1 MILLGIQSIGLE
13 AWIPLT
19 FLMGLMYGVF
29 SKLFSYLNVKS
40 GNNFYV
46 LLAALAV
53 FDLIRA
59 YFPFGG
65 FPWGFPSTVL
75 LTGPIDSP
83 LFFEVPLTFRNF
95 GPTGSSLLLQSLPLV
110 IALGVFSKRKPKNYL
125 KDYSIFLLIIFTIFI
140 SNYVVNDYQDT
151 QLETSELNIT
161 IVQGNSPCPGA
172 KNKCSNERQKIYDS
186 HLAQTQSLEGNF
198 DLVVWPES
206 STGFNNDPGVHS
218 RVQNDVSAQ
227 ALRLDSYFLIGGDR
241 PVQKE
246 YFENYGIF
254 INREGEIVDQYL
266 KQHPVPFGEYIPFRK
281 YLDWIP
287 PLALVPRDMIRGDG
301 QKIFMVNDTKIS
313 TVISFEGSF
322 QRYIRN
328 SVLDGAELVVILTNQ
343 ASYYPDANF
352 TMRMTYGTV
361 GDYNA
366 RDAVHYSYY
375 TTLRGVM
382 EKEDDSDDE
391 FVVPQKLND
400 LYDAKDYG
408 QYANEDGELVVCFI
422 TNNDITGGNSGSPVI
437 NGKGELIGCAFD
449 GNWEAMSGDI
459 AFEDRIQRTIAVDA
473 RYILFIIEKYGGA
486 TNIIEEMTIVK
497 TEPKEEM
504 PAQEETPEAAEKE
517 EASAN

>member
-1 MILLGIQSIGLE
+1 MNAIIAGLLYFLSFPPYDFWYLIFPALYLFYYSLLSSKKPFLSGFVFGCVAYGVILLGIQSIGLE

-29 SKLFSYLNVKS
+29 SKLFSYLNIKS

-110 IALGVFSKRKPKNYL
+110 IALGFFSKSKPKNYL
-125 KDYSIFLLIIFTIFI
+125 KDYSIFLLIIFTIFT
-140 SNYVVNDYQDT
+140 SNHVVNDYQYT

-172 KNKCSNERQKIYDS
+172 KNRCSNERQKIYDS

-218 RVQNDVSAQ
+218 RVKNDVSTQ

-254 INREGEIVDQYL
+254 INREGEVVDQYL

-343 ASYYPDANF
+343 ASYGESGMSDQFILMSRANAISNE
-352 TMRMTYGTV
+352 RPI
-361 GDYNA
+361 
-366 RDAVHYSYY
+366 VHAAITGKSAFIDHNGRVISQTELFET
-375 TTLRGVM
+375 TTLN
-382 EKEDDSDDE
+382 EKLEARQTETPYS
-391 FVVPQKLND
+391 KYGNYLN
-400 LYDAKDYG
+400 
-408 QYANEDGELVVCFI
+408 
-422 TNNDITGGNSGSPVI
+422 
-437 NGKGELIGCAFD
+437 
-449 GNWEAMSGDI
+449 
-459 AFEDRIQRTIAVDA
+459 
-473 RYILFIIEKYGGA
+473 YIFIIFGA
-486 TNIIEEMTIVK
+486 LTFVRRFIRPVD
-497 TEPKEEM
+497 
-504 PAQEETPEAAEKE
+504 
-517 EASAN
+517 

>member
-1 MILLGIQSIGLE
+1 MNAIIAGLLYFLSFPPYDFWYLIFPALYLFYYSLLSSKKSFLSGFIFGCVAYGVILLGIQSIGLE

-29 SKLFSYLNVKS
+29 SKLFSYLNTKS

-110 IALGVFSKRKPKNYL
+110 IALGVFSKSKPKNYL

-140 SNYVVNDYQDT
+140 SNYVVNDYQNT

-172 KNKCSNERQKIYDS
+172 KNRCSNERQKIYDS
-186 HLAQTQSLEGNF
+186 HLVQTQSLEGNF

-241 PVQKE
+241 PVEKE

-343 ASYYPDANF
+343 ASYGESGMSDQFILMSRANAISNE
-352 TMRMTYGTV
+352 RPI
-361 GDYNA
+361 
-366 RDAVHYSYY
+366 VHAAITGKSAFIDHNGKVISKSELFET
-375 TTLRGVM
+375 TTLN
-382 EKEDDSDDE
+382 EKLEVRQTETPYS
-391 FVVPQKLND
+391 KYGNYLN
-400 LYDAKDYG
+400 
-408 QYANEDGELVVCFI
+408 
-422 TNNDITGGNSGSPVI
+422 
-437 NGKGELIGCAFD
+437 
-449 GNWEAMSGDI
+449 
-459 AFEDRIQRTIAVDA
+459 
-473 RYILFIIEKYGGA
+473 YIFIIFGA
-486 TNIIEEMTIVK
+486 LTFVISFIRPID
-497 TEPKEEM
+497 
-504 PAQEETPEAAEKE
+504 
-517 EASAN
+517 

>member
-1 MILLGIQSIGLE
+1 MFMNAIIAGLLYFLSFPPYDYWYLIFPALYLFYYSLLSSKKSFLSGFIFGCVAYGVILLGIQSIGLE

-29 SKLFSYLNVKS
+29 SKLFSYLNTKS

-110 IALGVFSKRKPKNYL
+110 IALGVFSKSKPKNYL

-140 SNYVVNDYQDT
+140 SNYVVNDYQNT

-172 KNKCSNERQKIYDS
+172 KNRCSNERQKIYDS
-186 HLAQTQSLEGNF
+186 HLVQTQSLEGNF

-254 INREGEIVDQYL
+254 INREGEVVDQYL

-343 ASYYPDANF
+343 ASYGESGMSDQFILMSRANAISNE
-352 TMRMTYGTV
+352 RPI
-361 GDYNA
+361 
-366 RDAVHYSYY
+366 VHAAITGKSAFIDHNGKVISKTELFET
-375 TTLRGVM
+375 TTLN
-382 EKEDDSDDE
+382 EKLEVRQTETPYS
-391 FVVPQKLND
+391 KYGNYLN
-400 LYDAKDYG
+400 YI
-408 QYANEDGELVVCFI
+408 FI
-422 TNNDITGGNSGSPVI
+422 IFGAL
-437 NGKGELIGCAFD
+437 KFARELI
-449 GNWEAMSGDI
+449 
-459 AFEDRIQRTIAVDA
+459 RPVD
-473 RYILFIIEKYGGA
+473 
-486 TNIIEEMTIVK
+486 
-497 TEPKEEM
+497 
-504 PAQEETPEAAEKE
+504 
-517 EASAN
+517 

>member
-1 MILLGIQSIGLE
+1 MNAIIAGLLYFLSFPPYDFWYLIFPALYLFYYSLLSSKKSFLSGFIFGCVAYGVILLGIQSIGLE

-29 SKLFSYLNVKS
+29 SKLFSYLNTKS

-83 LFFEVPLTFRNF
+83 LFFAVPLIFRNF

-110 IALGVFSKRKPKNYL
+110 IALGVFSKSKPKNYL

-140 SNYVVNDYQDT
+140 SNYVVNDYQYT

-172 KNKCSNERQKIYDS
+172 KNRCSNERQKIYDS

-218 RVQNDVSAQ
+218 RVQNDVSTQ

-254 INREGEIVDQYL
+254 INKEGEVVDQYL

-301 QKIFMVNDTKIS
+301 QKIFMVNNTKIS

-343 ASYYPDANF
+343 ASYGESGMSDQFILMSRANAISND
-352 TMRMTYGTV
+352 RPI
-361 GDYNA
+361 
-366 RDAVHYSYY
+366 VHAAITGKSAFIDHNGKVISKTELFET
-375 TTLRGVM
+375 TTLN
-382 EKEDDSDDE
+382 EKLEVRQTETPYS
-391 FVVPQKLND
+391 KYGNYLN
-400 LYDAKDYG
+400 
-408 QYANEDGELVVCFI
+408 
-422 TNNDITGGNSGSPVI
+422 
-437 NGKGELIGCAFD
+437 
-449 GNWEAMSGDI
+449 
-459 AFEDRIQRTIAVDA
+459 
-473 RYILFIIEKYGGA
+473 YIFIIFGA
-486 TNIIEEMTIVK
+486 LTFARRFIRPVD
-497 TEPKEEM
+497 
-504 PAQEETPEAAEKE
+504 
-517 EASAN
+517 

>member
-1 MILLGIQSIGLE
+1 MNAIIAGLLYFLSFPPYDFWYLIFPALYLFYYSLLSSKKSFLSGFIFGCVAYGVILLGIQSIGLE

-19 FLMGLMYGVF
+19 ILMGLMYGVF

-140 SNYVVNDYQDT
+140 SNYVVNDYQHT

-172 KNKCSNERQKIYDS
+172 KNRCSNERQKIYDS

-218 RVQNDVSAQ
+218 RVQNDVSTQ

-254 INREGEIVDQYL
+254 INREGEVVDQYL

-343 ASYYPDANF
+343 ASYGESGMSDQFILMSRANAISNE
-352 TMRMTYGTV
+352 RPI
-361 GDYNA
+361 
-366 RDAVHYSYY
+366 VHAAITGKSAFIDHNGKVISQTELFET
-375 TTLRGVM
+375 TTLN
-382 EKEDDSDDE
+382 EKLEVRQTETPYS
-391 FVVPQKLND
+391 KYGNYLN
-400 LYDAKDYG
+400 
-408 QYANEDGELVVCFI
+408 
-422 TNNDITGGNSGSPVI
+422 
-437 NGKGELIGCAFD
+437 
-449 GNWEAMSGDI
+449 
-459 AFEDRIQRTIAVDA
+459 
-473 RYILFIIEKYGGA
+473 YIFIIFGA
-486 TNIIEEMTIVK
+486 LTFVRRFIRPVD
-497 TEPKEEM
+497 
-504 PAQEETPEAAEKE
+504 
-517 EASAN
+517 

>member
-1 MILLGIQSIGLE
+1 MNAIIAGLLYFLSFPPYDFWYLIFPALYLFYYSLLSSKKSFLSGFIFGCVAYGVILLGIQSIGLE

-29 SKLFSYLNVKS
+29 SKLFSYLNTKS

-110 IALGVFSKRKPKNYL
+110 IALGVFSKSKPKNYL

-140 SNYVVNDYQDT
+140 SNYVVNDYQYT

-172 KNKCSNERQKIYDS
+172 KNRCSNERQKIYDS

-218 RVQNDVSAQ
+218 RVQNDVSTQ

-343 ASYYPDANF
+343 ASYGESGMSDQFILMSRANAISND
-352 TMRMTYGTV
+352 RPI
-361 GDYNA
+361 
-366 RDAVHYSYY
+366 VHAAITGKSAFIDHNGKVISKTELFET
-375 TTLRGVM
+375 TTLN
-382 EKEDDSDDE
+382 EKLEVRQTETPYS
-391 FVVPQKLND
+391 KYGNYLN
-400 LYDAKDYG
+400 
-408 QYANEDGELVVCFI
+408 
-422 TNNDITGGNSGSPVI
+422 
-437 NGKGELIGCAFD
+437 
-449 GNWEAMSGDI
+449 
-459 AFEDRIQRTIAVDA
+459 
-473 RYILFIIEKYGGA
+473 YIFIIFGA
-486 TNIIEEMTIVK
+486 LTFVRRFIRPVD
-497 TEPKEEM
+497 
-504 PAQEETPEAAEKE
+504 
-517 EASAN
+517 

>member
-1 MILLGIQSIGLE
+1 MNAIIAGLLYFLSFPPYDFWYLIFPALYLFYYSLLSSKKSFLSGFIFGCVAYGVILLGIQSIGLE

-29 SKLFSYLNVKS
+29 SKLFSYLNTKS

-110 IALGVFSKRKPKNYL
+110 IALGVFSKSKPKNYL

-140 SNYVVNDYQDT
+140 SNYVVNDYQYT

-172 KNKCSNERQKIYDS
+172 KNRCSNERQKIYDS

-218 RVQNDVSAQ
+218 RVQNDVSTQ

-343 ASYYPDANF
+343 ASYGESGMSDQFILMSRANAISND
-352 TMRMTYGTV
+352 RPI
-361 GDYNA
+361 
-366 RDAVHYSYY
+366 VHAAITGKSAFIDHNGKVISKTELFET
-375 TTLRGVM
+375 TTLN
-382 EKEDDSDDE
+382 EKLEVRQTETPYS
-391 FVVPQKLND
+391 KYGNYLN
-400 LYDAKDYG
+400 
-408 QYANEDGELVVCFI
+408 
-422 TNNDITGGNSGSPVI
+422 
-437 NGKGELIGCAFD
+437 
-449 GNWEAMSGDI
+449 
-459 AFEDRIQRTIAVDA
+459 
-473 RYILFIIEKYGGA
+473 YIFIIFGA
-486 TNIIEEMTIVK
+486 LTFARRFIRPVD
-497 TEPKEEM
+497 
-504 PAQEETPEAAEKE
+504 
-517 EASAN
+517 

>member
-1 MILLGIQSIGLE
+1 MNAIIAGLLYFLSFPPYDYWYLIFPALYLFYYSLLSSKKSFLSGFIFGCVAYGVILLGIQSIGLE

-19 FLMGLMYGVF
+19 FLMGLMHGVF
-29 SKLFSYLNVKS
+29 SKLFSYLNTKS

-110 IALGVFSKRKPKNYL
+110 IALGVFSKSKPKNYL

-140 SNYVVNDYQDT
+140 SNYVVNDYQNT

-172 KNKCSNERQKIYDS
+172 KNRCSNERQKIYDS
-186 HLAQTQSLEGNF
+186 HLVQTQSLEGNI

-343 ASYYPDANF
+343 ASYGESGMSDQFILMSRANAISNE
-352 TMRMTYGTV
+352 RPI
-361 GDYNA
+361 
-366 RDAVHYSYY
+366 VHAAITGKSAFIDHNGKVISKTELFET
-375 TTLRGVM
+375 TTLN
-382 EKEDDSDDE
+382 EKLEVRQTETPYS
-391 FVVPQKLND
+391 KYGNYLN
-400 LYDAKDYG
+400 YI
-408 QYANEDGELVVCFI
+408 FI
-422 TNNDITGGNSGSPVI
+422 IFGAL
-437 NGKGELIGCAFD
+437 KFARELI
-449 GNWEAMSGDI
+449 
-459 AFEDRIQRTIAVDA
+459 RPVD
-473 RYILFIIEKYGGA
+473 
-486 TNIIEEMTIVK
+486 
-497 TEPKEEM
+497 
-504 PAQEETPEAAEKE
+504 
-517 EASAN
+517 

>member
-1 MILLGIQSIGLE
+1 MNAIIAGLLYFLSFPPYDFWYLIFPALYLFYYSLLSSKKSFLSGFIFGCVAYGVILLGIQSIGLE

-29 SKLFSYLNVKS
+29 SKLFSYLNTKS

-110 IALGVFSKRKPKNYL
+110 IALGVFSKSKPKNYL

-140 SNYVVNDYQDT
+140 SNYVVNDYQQT

-172 KNKCSNERQKIYDS
+172 KNRCSNERQKIYDS

-218 RVQNDVSAQ
+218 RVQNDVSTQ

-343 ASYYPDANF
+343 ASYGESGMSDQFILMSRANAISNE
-352 TMRMTYGTV
+352 RPI
-361 GDYNA
+361 
-366 RDAVHYSYY
+366 VHAAITGKSAFIDHNGKVISQTELFET
-375 TTLRGVM
+375 TTLN
-382 EKEDDSDDE
+382 EKLEVRQTETPYS
-391 FVVPQKLND
+391 KYGNYLN
-400 LYDAKDYG
+400 
-408 QYANEDGELVVCFI
+408 
-422 TNNDITGGNSGSPVI
+422 
-437 NGKGELIGCAFD
+437 
-449 GNWEAMSGDI
+449 
-459 AFEDRIQRTIAVDA
+459 
-473 RYILFIIEKYGGA
+473 YIFIIFGA
-486 TNIIEEMTIVK
+486 LTFVRRFIRPVD
-497 TEPKEEM
+497 
-504 PAQEETPEAAEKE
+504 
-517 EASAN
+517 

>member
-1 MILLGIQSIGLE
+1 MNAIIAGLLYFLSFPPYDFWYLIFPALYLFYYSLLSSKKPFLSGFVFGCVAYGVILLGIQSIGLE

-29 SKLFSYLNVKS
+29 SKLFSYLNTKS

-110 IALGVFSKRKPKNYL
+110 IALGIFSKSKPKNYL

-140 SNYVVNDYQDT
+140 SNYVVNDYQYT

-172 KNKCSNERQKIYDS
+172 KNRCSNERQKIYDS

-218 RVQNDVSAQ
+218 RVQNDVSTQ

-301 QKIFMVNDTKIS
+301 QKIFIVNDTKIS

-343 ASYYPDANF
+343 ASYGESGMSDQFILMSRANAISNE
-352 TMRMTYGTV
+352 RPI
-361 GDYNA
+361 
-366 RDAVHYSYY
+366 VHAAITGKSAFIDHNGKVISKTELFET
-375 TTLRGVM
+375 TTLN
-382 EKEDDSDDE
+382 EKLEVRQTETPYS
-391 FVVPQKLND
+391 KYGNYLN
-400 LYDAKDYG
+400 
-408 QYANEDGELVVCFI
+408 
-422 TNNDITGGNSGSPVI
+422 
-437 NGKGELIGCAFD
+437 
-449 GNWEAMSGDI
+449 
-459 AFEDRIQRTIAVDA
+459 
-473 RYILFIIEKYGGA
+473 YIFIIFGA
-486 TNIIEEMTIVK
+486 LTFVRRFIRPIG
-497 TEPKEEM
+497 
-504 PAQEETPEAAEKE
+504 
-517 EASAN
+517 

>member
-1 MILLGIQSIGLE
+1 MNAIIAGLLYFLSFPPYDFWYLIFPALYLFYYSLLSSKKSFLSGFIFGCVAYGVILLGIQSIGLE

-19 FLMGLMYGVF
+19 ILMGLMYGVF

-110 IALGVFSKRKPKNYL
+110 IALGVFSKSKPKNYL

-140 SNYVVNDYQDT
+140 SNYVVNDYQHT

-172 KNKCSNERQKIYDS
+172 KNRCSNERQKIYDS

-218 RVQNDVSAQ
+218 RVQNDVSTE

-343 ASYYPDANF
+343 ASYGESGMSDQFILMSRANAISNE
-352 TMRMTYGTV
+352 RPI
-361 GDYNA
+361 
-366 RDAVHYSYY
+366 VHAAITGKSAFIDHNGKVISKTELFET
-375 TTLRGVM
+375 TTLN
-382 EKEDDSDDE
+382 EKLEARQTETPYS
-391 FVVPQKLND
+391 KYGNYLN
-400 LYDAKDYG
+400 
-408 QYANEDGELVVCFI
+408 
-422 TNNDITGGNSGSPVI
+422 
-437 NGKGELIGCAFD
+437 
-449 GNWEAMSGDI
+449 
-459 AFEDRIQRTIAVDA
+459 
-473 RYILFIIEKYGGA
+473 YIFIIFGA
-486 TNIIEEMTIVK
+486 LTFVRRFIRPVD
-497 TEPKEEM
+497 
-504 PAQEETPEAAEKE
+504 
-517 EASAN
+517 

>member
-1 MILLGIQSIGLE
+1 MNAIIAGLLYFLSFPPYDFWYLIFPALYLFYYSLLSSKKSFLSGFIFGCVAYGVILLGIQSIGLE

-29 SKLFSYLNVKS
+29 SKLFSYLNTKS

-83 LFFEVPLTFRNF
+83 LFFEVLLTFRNF

-110 IALGVFSKRKPKNYL
+110 IALGVFSKSKPKNYL

-140 SNYVVNDYQDT
+140 SNYVVNDYQHT

-343 ASYYPDANF
+343 ASYGESGMSDQFILMSRANAISNE
-352 TMRMTYGTV
+352 RPI
-361 GDYNA
+361 
-366 RDAVHYSYY
+366 VHAAITGKSAFIDHNGKVISKTELFET
-375 TTLRGVM
+375 TTLN
-382 EKEDDSDDE
+382 EKLEVRQTETPYS
-391 FVVPQKLND
+391 KYGNYLN
-400 LYDAKDYG
+400 
-408 QYANEDGELVVCFI
+408 
-422 TNNDITGGNSGSPVI
+422 
-437 NGKGELIGCAFD
+437 
-449 GNWEAMSGDI
+449 
-459 AFEDRIQRTIAVDA
+459 
-473 RYILFIIEKYGGA
+473 YIFIIFGA
-486 TNIIEEMTIVK
+486 LTFVRRFIRPVD
-497 TEPKEEM
+497 
-504 PAQEETPEAAEKE
+504 
-517 EASAN
+517 

>member
-1 MILLGIQSIGLE
+1 MNAIIAGLLYFLSFPPYDFWYLIFPALYLFYYSLLSSKKSFLSGFIFGCVAYGVILLGIQSIGLE

-29 SKLFSYLNVKS
+29 SKLFSYLNTKS

-110 IALGVFSKRKPKNYL
+110 IALGVFSKSKPKNYL

-140 SNYVVNDYQDT
+140 SNYVVNDYQHT

-218 RVQNDVSAQ
+218 RVQNDVSTQ

-281 YLDWIP
+281 YLEWIP

-343 ASYYPDANF
+343 ASYGESGMSDQFILMSRANAISNE
-352 TMRMTYGTV
+352 RPI
-361 GDYNA
+361 
-366 RDAVHYSYY
+366 VHAAITGKSAFIDHNGKVISQTELFET
-375 TTLRGVM
+375 TTLN
-382 EKEDDSDDE
+382 EKLEVRQTETPYS
-391 FVVPQKLND
+391 KYGNYLN
-400 LYDAKDYG
+400 
-408 QYANEDGELVVCFI
+408 
-422 TNNDITGGNSGSPVI
+422 
-437 NGKGELIGCAFD
+437 
-449 GNWEAMSGDI
+449 
-459 AFEDRIQRTIAVDA
+459 
-473 RYILFIIEKYGGA
+473 YIFIIFGA
-486 TNIIEEMTIVK
+486 LTFVRRFIRPVD
-497 TEPKEEM
+497 
-504 PAQEETPEAAEKE
+504 
-517 EASAN
+517 

>member
-1 MILLGIQSIGLE
+1 MNAIIAGLLYFLSFPPYDFWYLIFPALYLFYYSLLSSKKPFLSGLIFGCVAYGVILLGIQSIGLE

-29 SKLFSYLNVKS
+29 SKLFSYLNTKS

-110 IALGVFSKRKPKNYL
+110 IALGVFSKSKPKNYL

-140 SNYVVNDYQDT
+140 SNYVVNDYQNT

-172 KNKCSNERQKIYDS
+172 KNRCSNERQKIYDS

-218 RVQNDVSAQ
+218 RVKNDVSTQ

-343 ASYYPDANF
+343 ASYGESGMSDQFILMSRANAISNE
-352 TMRMTYGTV
+352 RPI
-361 GDYNA
+361 
-366 RDAVHYSYY
+366 VHAAITGKSAFIDHNGKVISKTELFET
-375 TTLRGVM
+375 TTLN
-382 EKEDDSDDE
+382 EKLEARQTETPYS
-391 FVVPQKLND
+391 KYGNYLN
-400 LYDAKDYG
+400 
-408 QYANEDGELVVCFI
+408 
-422 TNNDITGGNSGSPVI
+422 
-437 NGKGELIGCAFD
+437 
-449 GNWEAMSGDI
+449 
-459 AFEDRIQRTIAVDA
+459 
-473 RYILFIIEKYGGA
+473 YIFIIFGA
-486 TNIIEEMTIVK
+486 LTFLRRFIRPVD
-497 TEPKEEM
+497 
-504 PAQEETPEAAEKE
+504 
-517 EASAN
+517 

>member
-1 MILLGIQSIGLE
+1 MFMNAIIAGLLYFLSFPPYDFWYLIFPALYLFYYSLLSSKKSFLSGFIFGCVAYGVILLGIQSIGLE

-19 FLMGLMYGVF
+19 ILMGLMYGVF

-110 IALGVFSKRKPKNYL
+110 IALGVFSKSKPKNYL

-140 SNYVVNDYQDT
+140 SNYVVNDYQHT

-172 KNKCSNERQKIYDS
+172 KNRCSNERQKIYDS

-218 RVQNDVSAQ
+218 RVQNDVSTE

-343 ASYYPDANF
+343 ASYGESGMSDQFILMSRANAISNE
-352 TMRMTYGTV
+352 RPI
-361 GDYNA
+361 
-366 RDAVHYSYY
+366 VHAAITGKSAFIDHNGKVISKTELFET
-375 TTLRGVM
+375 TTLN
-382 EKEDDSDDE
+382 EKLEVRQTETPYS
-391 FVVPQKLND
+391 KYGNYLN
-400 LYDAKDYG
+400 
-408 QYANEDGELVVCFI
+408 
-422 TNNDITGGNSGSPVI
+422 
-437 NGKGELIGCAFD
+437 
-449 GNWEAMSGDI
+449 
-459 AFEDRIQRTIAVDA
+459 
-473 RYILFIIEKYGGA
+473 YIFIIFGA
-486 TNIIEEMTIVK
+486 LTFVRRFIRPVD
-497 TEPKEEM
+497 
-504 PAQEETPEAAEKE
+504 
-517 EASAN
+517 

>member
-1 MILLGIQSIGLE
+1 MNAIIAGLLYFLSFPPYDFWYLIFPALYLFYYSLLSSKKSFLSGFIFGCVAYGVILLGIQSIGLE

-29 SKLFSYLNVKS
+29 SKLFSYLNTKS

-110 IALGVFSKRKPKNYL
+110 IALGIFSKSKPKNYL

-140 SNYVVNDYQDT
+140 SNYVVNDYQYT

-172 KNKCSNERQKIYDS
+172 KNRCSNERQKIYDS

-218 RVQNDVSAQ
+218 RVQNDVSTQ

-343 ASYYPDANF
+343 ASYGESGMSDQFILMSRANAISNE
-352 TMRMTYGTV
+352 RPI
-361 GDYNA
+361 
-366 RDAVHYSYY
+366 VHAAITGKSAFIDHNGKVISKTELFET
-375 TTLRGVM
+375 TTLN
-382 EKEDDSDDE
+382 EKLEVRQTETPYS
-391 FVVPQKLND
+391 KYGNYLN
-400 LYDAKDYG
+400 
-408 QYANEDGELVVCFI
+408 
-422 TNNDITGGNSGSPVI
+422 
-437 NGKGELIGCAFD
+437 
-449 GNWEAMSGDI
+449 
-459 AFEDRIQRTIAVDA
+459 
-473 RYILFIIEKYGGA
+473 YIFIIFGA
-486 TNIIEEMTIVK
+486 LTFARKLIRPVD
-497 TEPKEEM
+497 
-504 PAQEETPEAAEKE
+504 
-517 EASAN
+517 

>member
-1 MILLGIQSIGLE
+1 MNAIIAGLLYFLSFPPYDFWYLIFPALYLFYYSLLSSKKSFLSGFIFGCVAYGVILLGIQSIGLE

-29 SKLFSYLNVKS
+29 SKLFSYLNTKS

-83 LFFEVPLTFRNF
+83 LFFAVPLIFRNF

-110 IALGVFSKRKPKNYL
+110 IALGVFSKSKPKNYL

-140 SNYVVNDYQDT
+140 LNYVVNDYQYT

-161 IVQGNSPCPGA
+161 IIQGNSPCPGA
-172 KNKCSNERQKIYDS
+172 KNRCSNERQKIYDS

-218 RVQNDVSAQ
+218 RVQNDVSTQ

-254 INREGEIVDQYL
+254 INRKGEVVDQYL

-301 QKIFMVNDTKIS
+301 QKIFMVNNTKIS

-343 ASYYPDANF
+343 ASYGESGMSDQFILMSRANAISND
-352 TMRMTYGTV
+352 RPI
-361 GDYNA
+361 
-366 RDAVHYSYY
+366 VHAAITGKSAFIDHNGKVISKTELFET
-375 TTLRGVM
+375 TTLN
-382 EKEDDSDDE
+382 EKLEVRKTETPYS
-391 FVVPQKLND
+391 KYGNYLN
-400 LYDAKDYG
+400 
-408 QYANEDGELVVCFI
+408 
-422 TNNDITGGNSGSPVI
+422 
-437 NGKGELIGCAFD
+437 
-449 GNWEAMSGDI
+449 
-459 AFEDRIQRTIAVDA
+459 
-473 RYILFIIEKYGGA
+473 YIFIIFGTLTFA
-486 TNIIEEMTIVK
+486 RRFIRPVD
-497 TEPKEEM
+497 
-504 PAQEETPEAAEKE
+504 
-517 EASAN
+517 

>member
-1 MILLGIQSIGLE
+1 MNAIIAGLLYFLSFPPYDFWYLIFPALYLFYYSLLSSKKSFLSGFIFGCVAYGVILLGIQSIGLE

-29 SKLFSYLNVKS
+29 SKLFSYLNTKS

-83 LFFEVPLTFRNF
+83 LFFEVPLIFRNF

-110 IALGVFSKRKPKNYL
+110 IALGVFSKSKPKNYL

-140 SNYVVNDYQDT
+140 LNYVVNDYQYT

-172 KNKCSNERQKIYDS
+172 KNRCSNERQKIYDS

-218 RVQNDVSAQ
+218 RVQNDVSTQ

-254 INREGEIVDQYL
+254 INRKGEVVDQYL

-301 QKIFMVNDTKIS
+301 QKIFMVNNTKIS

-343 ASYYPDANF
+343 ASYGESGMSDQFILMSRANAISND
-352 TMRMTYGTV
+352 RPI
-361 GDYNA
+361 
-366 RDAVHYSYY
+366 VHAAITGKSAFIDHNGKVISKTELFET
-375 TTLRGVM
+375 TTLN
-382 EKEDDSDDE
+382 EKLEVRKTETPYS
-391 FVVPQKLND
+391 KYGNYLN
-400 LYDAKDYG
+400 
-408 QYANEDGELVVCFI
+408 
-422 TNNDITGGNSGSPVI
+422 
-437 NGKGELIGCAFD
+437 
-449 GNWEAMSGDI
+449 
-459 AFEDRIQRTIAVDA
+459 
-473 RYILFIIEKYGGA
+473 YIFIIFGTLTFA
-486 TNIIEEMTIVK
+486 RRFIRPVD
-497 TEPKEEM
+497 
-504 PAQEETPEAAEKE
+504 
-517 EASAN
+517 

>member
-1 MILLGIQSIGLE
+1 MNAIIAGLLYFLSFPPYDFWYLIFPALYLFYYSLLSSKKSFLSGFIFGCVAYGVILLGIQSIGLE

-29 SKLFSYLNVKS
+29 SKLFSYLNTKS

-110 IALGVFSKRKPKNYL
+110 IALGVFSKSKPKNYL

-140 SNYVVNDYQDT
+140 SNYVVNDYQYT

-172 KNKCSNERQKIYDS
+172 KNRCSNERQKIYDS

-218 RVQNDVSAQ
+218 RVQNDVSTE

-343 ASYYPDANF
+343 ASYGESGMSDQFILMSRANAISNE
-352 TMRMTYGTV
+352 RPI
-361 GDYNA
+361 
-366 RDAVHYSYY
+366 VHAAITGKSAFIDHNGKVISQTELFET
-375 TTLRGVM
+375 TTLN
-382 EKEDDSDDE
+382 EKLEVRQTETPYS
-391 FVVPQKLND
+391 KYGNYLN
-400 LYDAKDYG
+400 
-408 QYANEDGELVVCFI
+408 
-422 TNNDITGGNSGSPVI
+422 
-437 NGKGELIGCAFD
+437 
-449 GNWEAMSGDI
+449 
-459 AFEDRIQRTIAVDA
+459 
-473 RYILFIIEKYGGA
+473 YIFIIFGA
-486 TNIIEEMTIVK
+486 LTFVRRFIRPVD
-497 TEPKEEM
+497 
-504 PAQEETPEAAEKE
+504 
-517 EASAN
+517 

>member
-1 MILLGIQSIGLE
+1 MNAIIAGLLYFLSFPPYDFWYLIFPALYLFYYSLLSSKKSFLSGFIFGCVAYGVILLGIQSIGLE

-29 SKLFSYLNVKS
+29 SKLFSYLNTKS

-140 SNYVVNDYQDT
+140 SNYVVNDYQHT

-172 KNKCSNERQKIYDS
+172 KNRCSNERQKIYDS

-218 RVQNDVSAQ
+218 RVQNDVSTE

-343 ASYYPDANF
+343 ASYGESGMSDQFILMSRANAISNE
-352 TMRMTYGTV
+352 RPI
-361 GDYNA
+361 
-366 RDAVHYSYY
+366 VHAAITGKSAFIDHNGKVISQTELFET
-375 TTLRGVM
+375 TTLN
-382 EKEDDSDDE
+382 EKLEVRQTETPYS
-391 FVVPQKLND
+391 KYGNYLN
-400 LYDAKDYG
+400 
-408 QYANEDGELVVCFI
+408 
-422 TNNDITGGNSGSPVI
+422 
-437 NGKGELIGCAFD
+437 
-449 GNWEAMSGDI
+449 
-459 AFEDRIQRTIAVDA
+459 
-473 RYILFIIEKYGGA
+473 YIFIIFGA
-486 TNIIEEMTIVK
+486 LTFVRRFIRPVD
-497 TEPKEEM
+497 
-504 PAQEETPEAAEKE
+504 
-517 EASAN
+517 

>member
-1 MILLGIQSIGLE
+1 MNAIIAGLLYFLSFPPYDFWYLIFPALYLFYYSLLSSKKSFLSGFIFGCVAYGVILLGIQSIGLE

-29 SKLFSYLNVKS
+29 SKLFSYLNTKS

-110 IALGVFSKRKPKNYL
+110 IALGVFSKSKPKNYL
-125 KDYSIFLLIIFTIFI
+125 KDYSIFLFIIFTIFI
-140 SNYVVNDYQDT
+140 SNYVFNDFQYT

-172 KNKCSNERQKIYDS
+172 KNRCSNERQKIYDS

-218 RVQNDVSAQ
+218 RVQNDVSTQ

-254 INREGEIVDQYL
+254 INREGEVVDQYL

-343 ASYYPDANF
+343 ASYGESGMSDQFILMSRANAISNE
-352 TMRMTYGTV
+352 RPI
-361 GDYNA
+361 
-366 RDAVHYSYY
+366 VHAAITGKSAFIDHNGKVISKTELFET
-375 TTLRGVM
+375 TTLN
-382 EKEDDSDDE
+382 EKLEVRQTETPYS
-391 FVVPQKLND
+391 KYGNYLN
-400 LYDAKDYG
+400 
-408 QYANEDGELVVCFI
+408 
-422 TNNDITGGNSGSPVI
+422 
-437 NGKGELIGCAFD
+437 
-449 GNWEAMSGDI
+449 
-459 AFEDRIQRTIAVDA
+459 
-473 RYILFIIEKYGGA
+473 YIFIIFGA
-486 TNIIEEMTIVK
+486 LTFVRRFIRPVD
-497 TEPKEEM
+497 
-504 PAQEETPEAAEKE
+504 
-517 EASAN
+517 

>member
-1 MILLGIQSIGLE
+1 MNAIIAGLLYFLSFPPYDFWYLIFPALYLFYYSLLSSKKSFLSGFIFGCVAYGVILLGIQSIGLE

-29 SKLFSYLNVKS
+29 SKLFSYLNTKS

-110 IALGVFSKRKPKNYL
+110 IALGVFSKSKPKNYL

-140 SNYVVNDYQDT
+140 SNYVVNDYQYT

-218 RVQNDVSAQ
+218 RVQNDVSTQ

-254 INREGEIVDQYL
+254 INREGEVVDQYL

-343 ASYYPDANF
+343 ASYGESGMSDQFILMSRANAISNE
-352 TMRMTYGTV
+352 RPI
-361 GDYNA
+361 
-366 RDAVHYSYY
+366 VHAAITGKSAFIDHNGKVISQTELFET
-375 TTLRGVM
+375 TTLN
-382 EKEDDSDDE
+382 EKLEVRQTETPYS
-391 FVVPQKLND
+391 KYGNYLN
-400 LYDAKDYG
+400 
-408 QYANEDGELVVCFI
+408 
-422 TNNDITGGNSGSPVI
+422 
-437 NGKGELIGCAFD
+437 
-449 GNWEAMSGDI
+449 
-459 AFEDRIQRTIAVDA
+459 
-473 RYILFIIEKYGGA
+473 YIFIIFGA
-486 TNIIEEMTIVK
+486 LTFVRRFIRPVD
-497 TEPKEEM
+497 
-504 PAQEETPEAAEKE
+504 
-517 EASAN
+517 

>member
-1 MILLGIQSIGLE
+1 MNAIIAGLLYFLSFPPYDFWYLIFPALYLFYYSLLSSKKSFLSGFIFGCVAYGVILLGIQSIGLE

-29 SKLFSYLNVKS
+29 SKLFSYLNTKS

-83 LFFEVPLTFRNF
+83 LFFEVPLIFRNF

-110 IALGVFSKRKPKNYL
+110 IALGVFSKSKPKNYL

-140 SNYVVNDYQDT
+140 SNYVVNDYQNT

-172 KNKCSNERQKIYDS
+172 KNRCSNERQKIYDS
-186 HLAQTQSLEGNF
+186 HLVQTQSLEGNF

-254 INREGEIVDQYL
+254 INREGEVVDQYL

-343 ASYYPDANF
+343 ASYGESGMSDQFILMSRANAISNE
-352 TMRMTYGTV
+352 RPI
-361 GDYNA
+361 
-366 RDAVHYSYY
+366 VHAAITGKSAFIDHNGKVISQTELFET
-375 TTLRGVM
+375 TTLN
-382 EKEDDSDDE
+382 EKLEVRQTETPYS
-391 FVVPQKLND
+391 KYGNYLN
-400 LYDAKDYG
+400 YI
-408 QYANEDGELVVCFI
+408 FI
-422 TNNDITGGNSGSPVI
+422 IFGAL
-437 NGKGELIGCAFD
+437 KFARELI
-449 GNWEAMSGDI
+449 
-459 AFEDRIQRTIAVDA
+459 RPVD
-473 RYILFIIEKYGGA
+473 
-486 TNIIEEMTIVK
+486 
-497 TEPKEEM
+497 
-504 PAQEETPEAAEKE
+504 
-517 EASAN
+517 

>member
-1 MILLGIQSIGLE
+1 MNAIIAGLLYFLSFPPYDFWYLIFPALYLFYYSLLSSKKSFLSGFIFGCVAYGVILLGIQSIGLE

-29 SKLFSYLNVKS
+29 SKLFSYLNTKS

-110 IALGVFSKRKPKNYL
+110 IALGIFSKSKPKNYL

-140 SNYVVNDYQDT
+140 SNYVVNDYQHT

-218 RVQNDVSAQ
+218 RVQNDVSTQ

-343 ASYYPDANF
+343 ASYGESGMSDQFILMSRANAISND
-352 TMRMTYGTV
+352 RPI
-361 GDYNA
+361 
-366 RDAVHYSYY
+366 VHAAITGKSAFIDHNGKVISQTELFET
-375 TTLRGVM
+375 TTLN
-382 EKEDDSDDE
+382 EKLEVRQTETPYS
-391 FVVPQKLND
+391 KYGNYLN
-400 LYDAKDYG
+400 
-408 QYANEDGELVVCFI
+408 
-422 TNNDITGGNSGSPVI
+422 
-437 NGKGELIGCAFD
+437 
-449 GNWEAMSGDI
+449 
-459 AFEDRIQRTIAVDA
+459 
-473 RYILFIIEKYGGA
+473 YIFIIFGA
-486 TNIIEEMTIVK
+486 LTLVRRFIRPIG
-497 TEPKEEM
+497 
-504 PAQEETPEAAEKE
+504 
-517 EASAN
+517 